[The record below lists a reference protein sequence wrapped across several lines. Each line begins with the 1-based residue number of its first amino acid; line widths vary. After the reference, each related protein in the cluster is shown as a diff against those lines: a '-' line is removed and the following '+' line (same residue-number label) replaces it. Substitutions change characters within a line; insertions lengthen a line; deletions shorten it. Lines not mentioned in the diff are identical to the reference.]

1 LPEYLQ
7 PDFSNQRK
15 SQISKL
21 QIRGAGMTLRDR
33 GTSSRRDLLSLG
45 AAGAMG
51 FLGRPGVAFG
61 AERDPERDP
70 ERNHVAIPDSLN
82 VKTFGSKGDAT
93 SDDTAAFQRALDAA
107 YKAGGGAVYVPP
119 GRYLFKGTLTIPDG
133 VGLRGSFGCV
143 SSHSGIRD
151 HGQPKPGDDGS
162 ALFVTAGRGNEEG
175 KPFLTLN
182 TNSSVSGLTVYYPEQ
197 VVDENPVPYPWTIA
211 MRGKNPAAFDLELLN
226 PYQGIDASQNERHNI
241 RNITGQPLRRGIWV
255 DAIYDIGRIE
265 NVHFNPWWNSHS
277 KVYRWQTTNGEAFIF
292 GRADWEYVLNTFCFG
307 YRVGYKFV
315 ETATGAC
322 NGNFLGIG
330 ADDCN
335 RAMQVEQS
343 APYGILIANGEFT
356 SFHGDDPTM
365 LEVSNT
371 NTGVVRISNSA
382 FWGPC
387 NQIAKVSGQGTVGFS
402 DCTFV
407 QWSNTGD
414 RAAIQAYSGS
424 LLIRGCEFRQ
434 RKRHISLGQSVERA
448 VITGNLFEGPALIEN
463 TSTMDIQIGLNAASR

>member
-1 LPEYLQ
+1 
-7 PDFSNQRK
+7 
-15 SQISKL
+15 
-21 QIRGAGMTLRDR
+21 MTIRDR

-51 FLGRPGVAFG
+51 LLSTPGVAFG
-61 AERDPERDP
+61 TEREQG
-70 ERNHVAIPDSLN
+70 AIHDSLS
-82 VKTFGSKGDAT
+82 VRAFGTVGDAST
-93 SDDTAAFQRALDAA
+93 DDTAAFQRALDAA
-107 YKAGGGAVYVPP
+107 YKSGGGAVYVPP

-133 VGLRGSFGCV
+133 VSLRGSFGCV
-143 SSHSGIRD
+143 PSHSGIRNQD
-151 HGQPKPGDDGS
+151 QPKPGDDGS
-162 ALFVTAGRGNEEG
+162 ALFVIAGRGSEEG

-182 TNSSVSGLTVYYPEQ
+182 TNSSVSGLTIYYPEQ
-197 VVDENPVPYPWTIA
+197 VMDDSPIPYPWTIA

-277 KVYRWQTTNGEAFIF
+277 KVYQWQTANGEAFIF

-315 ETATGAC
+315 ETKTGAC

-335 RAMQVEQS
+335 RAMLVEQS

-365 LEVSNT
+365 LDVAET

-387 NQIAKVSGQGTVGFS
+387 NQIAKVGGQGTVGFS

-407 QWSNTGD
+407 QWSNIGD
-414 RAAIQAYSGS
+414 HAAIQASSGS
-424 LLIRGCEFRQ
+424 LLVRGCEFRQ
-434 RKRHISLGQSVERA
+434 KKRHISLGKSIQRA
-448 VITGNLFEGPALIEN
+448 VITGNLFEGPAQIEN
-463 TSTMDIQIGLNAASR
+463 ASAMDVQIGLNAALH

>member
-1 LPEYLQ
+1 
-7 PDFSNQRK
+7 
-15 SQISKL
+15 
-21 QIRGAGMTLRDR
+21 MTLRDR

-70 ERNHVAIPDSLN
+70 ERNHGAIPDSLN